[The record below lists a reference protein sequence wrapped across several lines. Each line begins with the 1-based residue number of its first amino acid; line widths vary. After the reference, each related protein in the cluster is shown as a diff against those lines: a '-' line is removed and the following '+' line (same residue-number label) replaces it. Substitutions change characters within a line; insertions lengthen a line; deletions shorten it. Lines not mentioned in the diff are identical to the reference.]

1 MKILVDM
8 NLSPRWLE
16 TLRHAGF
23 QAEHWASIGEL
34 HAPDIDIFTY
44 AKLNHY
50 VILTQDLDFG
60 DLLAVDRGTRPSV
73 VIIRSVGLRPE
84 TIGTQVIEALRQAEA
99 ELLNGAMAVIDPAR
113 LRVRTLPL

>member
-1 MKILVDM
+1 MNILVDM

-16 TLRHAGF
+16 TLRCAGF
-23 QAEHWASIGEL
+23 QAGHWASIGQ
-34 HAPDIDIFTY
+34 HRAPDIDILAY
-44 AKLNHY
+44 AKLHHY

-73 VIIRSVGLRPE
+73 IIIRSVGLRPE
-84 TIGTQVIEALRQAEA
+84 TIGRQVVEALRQAEA
-99 ELLNGAMAVIDPAR
+99 DLLNGAMAVIDPAR